1 MKKKYTAA
9 VLIAAMFAVTQKLP
23 MRFERAHA
31 EGEDGS
37 VGEPGTPDQQND
49 QGVEAVVSSE
59 PVYIEESQAE
69 AVAKVETVGE
79 PEATEE
85 PEVVE
90 EPEATEEPEV
100 VEEPEA
106 TEEPEVVEEPEATE
120 EPEVVEE
127 PEATEEPEV
136 VEEPEA
142 TEEPEVVEEPEATE
156 EPEVVEE
163 PEATEEPEVVEE
175 PEATETPVP
184 TETPIPTETPAPTE
198 TPIPTETPNPTET
211 PIPVEEQQRELPAI
225 LMQIEDEGF
234 AYVKTA
240 GDGVKLYA
248 DAWMERRIGTLDGGQ
263 SVLLALD
270 YEEIEENRFAVYVVF
285 AHDGDVMEGYVRLSG
300 LDPQTMDGEAFIR
313 EHENS
318 AVKCDDYPLVNVAFT
333 PKQAEKE
340 KEETTGAEK
349 KADASIKGGAEETV
363 VPEATVTPE
372 ITAAPEAATTPEIT
386 AAPEAT
392 VTPEPT
398 ATPECTPEPTEEPLN
413 LPPIPDQIERNG
425 YAYVRTAELEV
436 KLYTDE
442 NLDEQFAS
450 IYEKGAVLLADGY
463 AERASAKNYALHVY
477 AFDGEDVV
485 EGFVSLKRVIQ
496 SPLDSDL
503 ESSAADVDGLPVAET
518 SIHWKKNAAP
528 TPTQTPTPTLTPEP
542 TQTPELTQTPEPTQ
556 TPIATLE
563 AKTAQNGKKAE
574 QLADGQPEATDGE
587 ADADDGI
594 ALPILENP
602 ERPVV
607 GEPDDEE
614 NRDDG
619 IALPIIRNPER
630 PVVVNP
636 GELPVQE
643 QPEATD
649 GEADRDDEAEL
660 PIIKNPEQPVV
671 VNPGKLPTGEQPE
684 ATDGEAEPEQKPEA
698 TDGEAEPEQKPDEQP
713 TQLQVNVLID
723 ASNGLAYEGGE
734 IGFIA
739 AVSGAEPDELL
750 FQWQYSEDGENW
762 EDIAGATGQTHEETV
777 TPMNANGYW
786 RVLVKKQAETQKG
799 E

>member
-31 EGEDGS
+31 EGEGGS

-69 AVAKVETVGE
+69 AVAKVETVGEPEATEEPEVVGE

-184 TETPIPTETPAPTE
+184 TETPIPTETPA
-198 TPIPTETPNPTET
+198 PTET

-349 KADASIKGGAEETV
+349 KADASTKGGAEEMV

-372 ITAAPEAATTPEIT
+372 ITAAPEAAATPEIT

-485 EGFVSLKRVIQ
+485 EGFVSLKRMIQ

-503 ESSAADVDGLPVAET
+503 ESGAADVDGLPVAET

-528 TPTQTPTPTLTPEP
+528 TPTQTPPPTL
-542 TQTPELTQTPEPTQ
+542 TPEPTQ

-636 GELPVQE
+636 GELSAQE

-671 VNPGKLPTGEQPE
+671 VNPGKLPAQEQPE

-698 TDGEAEPEQKPDEQP
+698 TDGEAELEQKPEEKPAEKPDEQP

-762 EDIAGATGQTHEETV
+762 ENIAGATGQTHEETV

>member
-69 AVAKVETVGE
+69 AVAKVETVG
-79 PEATEE
+79 
-85 PEVVE
+85 
-90 EPEATEEPEV
+90 
-100 VEEPEA
+100 
-106 TEEPEVVEEPEATE
+106 EPEATE

-372 ITAAPEAATTPEIT
+372 ITAAPEATVAPEIT

-485 EGFVSLKRVIQ
+485 EGFVSMKRMIQ

-503 ESSAADVDGLPVAET
+503 ESGAADVDGLQVAET

-556 TPIATLE
+556 TPIATLK

-587 ADADDGI
+587 ADVDDGI

-636 GELPVQE
+636 GELPAQ
-643 QPEATD
+643 
-649 GEADRDDEAEL
+649 
-660 PIIKNPEQPVV
+660 
-671 VNPGKLPTGEQPE
+671 EQPE
-684 ATDGEAEPEQKPEA
+684 ATDGEAEPEQKPE
-698 TDGEAEPEQKPDEQP
+698 EKPAEKPDEQP

-762 EDIAGATGQTHEETV
+762 EDIAGATGQTHEEIV

>member
-9 VLIAAMFAVTQKLP
+9 VLIAAIFAVTQKLP

-120 EPEVVEE
+120 EPEVVEGPEATEEPEVVEE

-175 PEATETPVP
+175 PEATEGPEVVEEPEATETPVP
-184 TETPIPTETPAPTE
+184 TETPIPTETPA
-198 TPIPTETPNPTET
+198 PTET

-349 KADASIKGGAEETV
+349 KADASTKGGAEETV

-372 ITAAPEAATTPEIT
+372 ITAVPEATVTPEITVVPEAAVTPEMTAAPEAAVTPEIT

-485 EGFVSLKRVIQ
+485 EGFVSLKRMIQ

-503 ESSAADVDGLPVAET
+503 ESGAADVDGLPVAET

-542 TQTPELTQTPEPTQ
+542 TQTP
-556 TPIATLE
+556 IATLE

-574 QLADGQPEATDGE
+574 QLADG
-587 ADADDGI
+587 
-594 ALPILENP
+594 
-602 ERPVV
+602 
-607 GEPDDEE
+607 
-614 NRDDG
+614 
-619 IALPIIRNPER
+619 
-630 PVVVNP
+630 
-636 GELPVQE
+636 

-671 VNPGKLPTGEQPE
+671 VNPGKLPTEEQPE
-684 ATDGEAEPEQKPEA
+684 ATDGEAEPEQKPKA

>member
-69 AVAKVETVGE
+69 TEAVA
-79 PEATEE
+79 EE
-85 PEVVE
+85 K
-90 EPEATEEPEV
+90 T
-100 VEEPEA
+100 
-106 TEEPEVVEEPEATE
+106 
-120 EPEVVEE
+120 VEE

-198 TPIPTETPNPTET
+198 TPIP
-211 PIPVEEQQRELPAI
+211 VEEQQRELPAI

-234 AYVKTA
+234 AYVKKA

-349 KADASIKGGAEETV
+349 KADASTKGGAEETV
-363 VPEATVTPE
+363 VPEATV
-372 ITAAPEAATTPEIT
+372 TPEIT

-485 EGFVSLKRVIQ
+485 EGFVSLKRMIQ

-503 ESSAADVDGLPVAET
+503 ESGAADVDGLPVAET

-528 TPTQTPTPTLTPEP
+528 TPTQTPTPTL
-542 TQTPELTQTPEPTQ
+542 TPEPTQ

-636 GELPVQE
+636 GELSAQE

-671 VNPGKLPTGEQPE
+671 VNPGKLPTEEQ
-684 ATDGEAEPEQKPEA
+684 PEA

>member
-90 EPEATEEPEV
+90 EPEV
-100 VEEPEA
+100 
-106 TEEPEVVEEPEATE
+106 
-120 EPEVVEE
+120 
-127 PEATEEPEV
+127 
-136 VEEPEA
+136 
-142 TEEPEVVEEPEATE
+142 TE

-349 KADASIKGGAEETV
+349 KADASTKGGAEETA

-372 ITAAPEAATTPEIT
+372 ITAAPEATVTPEIT

-485 EGFVSLKRVIQ
+485 EGFVSLKRMIQ

-542 TQTPELTQTPEPTQ
+542 TQTPELTQTP
-556 TPIATLE
+556 IATLE

-574 QLADGQPEATDGE
+574 QMADGQPEATDGE

-636 GELPVQE
+636 GELPAQE

-684 ATDGEAEPEQKPEA
+684 ATDGEAEPEQKPE
-698 TDGEAEPEQKPDEQP
+698 EKPAEKPDEQP

>member
-1 MKKKYTAA
+1 MP
-9 VLIAAMFAVTQKLP
+9 I
-23 MRFERAHA
+23 
-31 EGEDGS
+31 S
-37 VGEPGTPDQQND
+37 
-49 QGVEAVVSSE
+49 
-59 PVYIEESQAE
+59 
-69 AVAKVETVGE
+69 
-79 PEATEE
+79 
-85 PEVVE
+85 
-90 EPEATEEPEV
+90 
-100 VEEPEA
+100 
-106 TEEPEVVEEPEATE
+106 
-120 EPEVVEE
+120 
-127 PEATEEPEV
+127 
-136 VEEPEA
+136 
-142 TEEPEVVEEPEATE
+142 
-156 EPEVVEE
+156 
-163 PEATEEPEVVEE
+163 
-175 PEATETPVP
+175 
-184 TETPIPTETPAPTE
+184 TETPIPTETPA
-198 TPIPTETPNPTET
+198 PTET

-318 AVKCDDYPLVNVAFT
+318 AVKCGDYPLVNVAFT

-349 KADASIKGGAEETV
+349 KADASTKGGAEETV

-372 ITAAPEAATTPEIT
+372 ITAVPEAAATPEIT

-485 EGFVSLKRVIQ
+485 EGFVSLKRMIQ

-503 ESSAADVDGLPVAET
+503 ESGAADVDGLPVAET

-542 TQTPELTQTPEPTQ
+542 TQTP
-556 TPIATLE
+556 IATLE

-574 QLADGQPEATDGE
+574 QLADG
-587 ADADDGI
+587 
-594 ALPILENP
+594 
-602 ERPVV
+602 
-607 GEPDDEE
+607 
-614 NRDDG
+614 
-619 IALPIIRNPER
+619 
-630 PVVVNP
+630 
-636 GELPVQE
+636 

-671 VNPGKLPTGEQPE
+671 VNPGKLPTEEQ
-684 ATDGEAEPEQKPEA
+684 PEA

>member
-120 EPEVVEE
+120 EPEVVEG

-136 VEEPEA
+136 VEEPDA
-142 TEEPEVVEEPEATE
+142 TEK
-156 EPEVVEE
+156 
-163 PEATEEPEVVEE
+163 PEVVEE

-184 TETPIPTETPAPTE
+184 TETPIPTETPA
-198 TPIPTETPNPTET
+198 PTET

-349 KADASIKGGAEETV
+349 KADASTKGGAEETV

-372 ITAAPEAATTPEIT
+372 ITAVPEATVTPEIT

-503 ESSAADVDGLPVAET
+503 ESGAADVDGLPVAET

-528 TPTQTPTPTLTPEP
+528 TPTQTPTSTL
-542 TQTPELTQTPEPTQ
+542 TPEPTQ

-619 IALPIIRNPER
+619 IAFPIIRNPER

-636 GELPVQE
+636 GELPAQE

-671 VNPGKLPTGEQPE
+671 VNPGKLPTEEQ
-684 ATDGEAEPEQKPEA
+684 PEA

>member
-31 EGEDGS
+31 EGENGS

-85 PEVVE
+85 PEVVK
-90 EPEATEEPEV
+90 
-100 VEEPEA
+100 
-106 TEEPEVVEEPEATE
+106 
-120 EPEVVEE
+120 
-127 PEATEEPEV
+127 
-136 VEEPEA
+136 EPEA

-184 TETPIPTETPAPTE
+184 TETPIPTETPAS
-198 TPIPTETPNPTET
+198 TET

-313 EHENS
+313 EHENN

-349 KADASIKGGAEETV
+349 KADASTKGGAEETV

-372 ITAAPEAATTPEIT
+372 ITAVPEATVTPEITAVPEVTVTPEIT

-463 AERASAKNYALHVY
+463 AERASTKNYALHVY

-485 EGFVSLKRVIQ
+485 EGFVSLKRMIQ

-503 ESSAADVDGLPVAET
+503 ESGAADVDGLPVAET

-542 TQTPELTQTPEPTQ
+542 TQTP
-556 TPIATLE
+556 IATLE
-563 AKTAQNGKKAE
+563 AKTAQNGKEAE

-587 ADADDGI
+587 ADVDDGI

-636 GELPVQE
+636 GKLPAQE

-660 PIIKNPEQPVV
+660 PIIKNPERPVV
-671 VNPGKLPTGEQPE
+671 VNPGELPAQGQPEATDGEAEPEQKPGATDGEAEPEQKPE

-698 TDGEAEPEQKPDEQP
+698 TDGEAEPEQKPEATDGEAKPEQKPDEQP

>member
-37 VGEPGTPDQQND
+37 VGEPGTADQQND

-69 AVAKVETVGE
+69 AVAKVETVGEPEATEEPEVVEEPEATEEPEVVEE

-372 ITAAPEAATTPEIT
+372 ITAV
-386 AAPEAT
+386 PEAT

-485 EGFVSLKRVIQ
+485 EGFVSLKRMIQ

-503 ESSAADVDGLPVAET
+503 ESGAADVDGLPVAET

-542 TQTPELTQTPEPTQ
+542 TQTPELTQTP
-556 TPIATLE
+556 IATLE

-594 ALPILENP
+594 ALPI
-602 ERPVV
+602 
-607 GEPDDEE
+607 
-614 NRDDG
+614 
-619 IALPIIRNPER
+619 IRNPER

-636 GELPVQE
+636 GELPAQE

-684 ATDGEAEPEQKPEA
+684 ATDGEAEPEQKLEEKP
-698 TDGEAEPEQKPDEQP
+698 AEKPDEQP

>member
-31 EGEDGS
+31 EGENGS

-85 PEVVE
+85 PEVVEEPEATEETEVVE

-142 TEEPEVVEEPEATE
+142 TEEPEVVKEPEATEEPEVVEEPEATE

-184 TETPIPTETPAPTE
+184 TETPIPTETPAS
-198 TPIPTETPNPTET
+198 TET

-313 EHENS
+313 EHENN

-349 KADASIKGGAEETV
+349 KADASTKGGAEETV

-372 ITAAPEAATTPEIT
+372 ITAVPEATVTPEITAVPEVTVTPEIT

-503 ESSAADVDGLPVAET
+503 ESGAADVDGLPVAET

-542 TQTPELTQTPEPTQ
+542 TQTPELTQTP
-556 TPIATLE
+556 IATLE
-563 AKTAQNGKKAE
+563 AKTAQNGKEAE
-574 QLADGQPEATDGE
+574 QMADG
-587 ADADDGI
+587 
-594 ALPILENP
+594 
-602 ERPVV
+602 
-607 GEPDDEE
+607 
-614 NRDDG
+614 
-619 IALPIIRNPER
+619 
-630 PVVVNP
+630 
-636 GELPVQE
+636 

-698 TDGEAEPEQKPDEQP
+698 TDGEAEPEQKPEEKPAEKPDEQP

>member
-31 EGEDGS
+31 EGENGS

-85 PEVVE
+85 PEVVEEPEATEETEVVE

-142 TEEPEVVEEPEATE
+142 TEEPEVVKEPEATEEPEVVEEPEATE

-184 TETPIPTETPAPTE
+184 TETPIPTETPAS
-198 TPIPTETPNPTET
+198 TET

-349 KADASIKGGAEETV
+349 KADASTKGGAEETV

-372 ITAAPEAATTPEIT
+372 ITAVPEATVTPEITAVPEVTVTPEIT

-503 ESSAADVDGLPVAET
+503 ESGAADVDGLPVAET

-542 TQTPELTQTPEPTQ
+542 TQTPELTQTP
-556 TPIATLE
+556 IATLE
-563 AKTAQNGKKAE
+563 AKTAQNGKEAE
-574 QLADGQPEATDGE
+574 QMADG
-587 ADADDGI
+587 
-594 ALPILENP
+594 
-602 ERPVV
+602 
-607 GEPDDEE
+607 
-614 NRDDG
+614 
-619 IALPIIRNPER
+619 
-630 PVVVNP
+630 
-636 GELPVQE
+636 

-698 TDGEAEPEQKPDEQP
+698 TDGEAEPEQKPEEKPAEKPDEQP

>member
-1 MKKKYTAA
+1 M
-9 VLIAAMFAVTQKLP
+9 
-23 MRFERAHA
+23 
-31 EGEDGS
+31 
-37 VGEPGTPDQQND
+37 
-49 QGVEAVVSSE
+49 
-59 PVYIEESQAE
+59 
-69 AVAKVETVGE
+69 
-79 PEATEE
+79 
-85 PEVVE
+85 
-90 EPEATEEPEV
+90 
-100 VEEPEA
+100 
-106 TEEPEVVEEPEATE
+106 
-120 EPEVVEE
+120 
-127 PEATEEPEV
+127 
-136 VEEPEA
+136 
-142 TEEPEVVEEPEATE
+142 
-156 EPEVVEE
+156 
-163 PEATEEPEVVEE
+163 
-175 PEATETPVP
+175 P
-184 TETPIPTETPAPTE
+184 TETPIPTETPA
-198 TPIPTETPNPTET
+198 PTET

-225 LMQIEDEGF
+225 LMQIGDEGF

-248 DAWMERRIGTLDGGQ
+248 DAWMECRIGTLDGGQ

-349 KADASIKGGAEETV
+349 KADASTKGGAEETAV
-363 VPEATVTPE
+363 PEATVTPEIMAVPEATVTPE
-372 ITAAPEAATTPEIT
+372 ITVVPEAAATPEIT

-413 LPPIPDQIERNG
+413 LPPIPNQIERNG

-485 EGFVSLKRVIQ
+485 EGFVSLKRMIQ

-503 ESSAADVDGLPVAET
+503 ESGAADVDGLPVAET

-542 TQTPELTQTPEPTQ
+542 TQTP
-556 TPIATLE
+556 IATLE
-563 AKTAQNGKKAE
+563 AKTAQNGKEAE
-574 QLADGQPEATDGE
+574 QLADG
-587 ADADDGI
+587 
-594 ALPILENP
+594 
-602 ERPVV
+602 
-607 GEPDDEE
+607 
-614 NRDDG
+614 
-619 IALPIIRNPER
+619 
-630 PVVVNP
+630 
-636 GELPVQE
+636 

-671 VNPGKLPTGEQPE
+671 VNPGKLPTEEQPE

-698 TDGEAEPEQKPDEQP
+698 TGGEAEPEQKPDEQP

>member
-120 EPEVVEE
+120 EPEVVEG
-127 PEATEEPEV
+127 
-136 VEEPEA
+136 
-142 TEEPEVVEEPEATE
+142 
-156 EPEVVEE
+156 
-163 PEATEEPEVVEE
+163 

-184 TETPIPTETPAPTE
+184 TETPIPTETPA
-198 TPIPTETPNPTET
+198 PTET

-349 KADASIKGGAEETV
+349 KADASTKGGAEETV

-372 ITAAPEAATTPEIT
+372 ITAVPEATVTPEIT

-503 ESSAADVDGLPVAET
+503 ESGAADVDGLPVAET

-528 TPTQTPTPTLTPEP
+528 TPTQTPTSTL
-542 TQTPELTQTPEPTQ
+542 TPEPTQ

-619 IALPIIRNPER
+619 IAFPIIRNPER

-636 GELPVQE
+636 GELPAQE

-671 VNPGKLPTGEQPE
+671 VNPGKLPTEEQ
-684 ATDGEAEPEQKPEA
+684 PEA

>member
-1 MKKKYTAA
+1 M
-9 VLIAAMFAVTQKLP
+9 
-23 MRFERAHA
+23 
-31 EGEDGS
+31 
-37 VGEPGTPDQQND
+37 
-49 QGVEAVVSSE
+49 
-59 PVYIEESQAE
+59 
-69 AVAKVETVGE
+69 
-79 PEATEE
+79 
-85 PEVVE
+85 E

-184 TETPIPTETPAPTE
+184 TETPIPTETPA
-198 TPIPTETPNPTET
+198 PTET

-349 KADASIKGGAEETV
+349 KADASTKGGAEETV
-363 VPEATVTPE
+363 VPEATV
-372 ITAAPEAATTPEIT
+372 TPEIT

-503 ESSAADVDGLPVAET
+503 ESGAADVDGLPVAET

-528 TPTQTPTPTLTPEP
+528 TPTQTPTPML
-542 TQTPELTQTPEPTQ
+542 TPEPTQ

-563 AKTAQNGKKAE
+563 AKTAQNGKEAE

-587 ADADDGI
+587 AD
-594 ALPILENP
+594 
-602 ERPVV
+602 
-607 GEPDDEE
+607 
-614 NRDDG
+614 
-619 IALPIIRNPER
+619 
-630 PVVVNP
+630 
-636 GELPVQE
+636 
-643 QPEATD
+643 
-649 GEADRDDEAEL
+649 RDDEAEP

-671 VNPGKLPTGEQPE
+671 VNPGKLPTEEQPE

-698 TDGEAEPEQKPDEQP
+698 TDGEAEPEQKPEEKTAEKPDEQP